1 MSDPSSSST
10 WRSRQ
15 VDAFGY
21 PFLICCCVVYFA
33 QGFRSLSSLFLQFLL
48 KDRMSLEP
56 HVLQTTLATSALP
69 WSLKPLYGLVSDSFP
84 IHGRHRKPYLVVAAF
99 LGVGAWIALAL
110 ATYEGVGV
118 GTGGIETNEKE
129 EEEELSLRYITILLT
144 LSNFSTAL
152 SDVIVD
158 AMVAERCGDCARKAK
173 AKADSN
179 GDKSGGVSS
188 SVTEGEDALQSL
200 CWGSLAVGGLV
211 GSLLGIVAVST
222 VPPWGI
228 FLATAACP
236 GFVLAASA
244 LLTEPIKEAT
254 KEGVTL
260 SGWKQSQAAVRTQ
273 LTSLTTAL
281 SQPTI
286 WRPLLF
292 FFLKSAELLAGHALL
307 FHRCPQIL
315 QGIPIPPG
323 YRFSKLFW
331 CCQIAS
337 LSLQLLNVLL
347 VSRITTPYLPDKVFV
362 LGTDVLGTVL
372 NRVTS

>member
-99 LGVGAWIALAL
+99 LVLW
-110 ATYEGVGV
+110 
-118 GTGGIETNEKE
+118 
-129 EEEELSLRYITILLT
+129 
-144 LSNFSTAL
+144 
-152 SDVIVD
+152 
-158 AMVAERCGDCARKAK
+158 
-173 AKADSN
+173 
-179 GDKSGGVSS
+179 S
-188 SVTEGEDALQSL
+188 SVTEGKDALQSL